1 VAGLGRR
8 VWAADEVLSA
18 EDLQDYIQD
27 QVVFVYD
34 TEAARTSG
42 ILSPTEGMISY
53 LKNTNLLY
61 AFDGSNWVEIAP
73 NVGTPGTY
81 TKVTTDAK
89 GRVTSG
95 TTLSAGDIP
104 NLDASK
110 TTSGSFDAA
119 RIPNLDASK
128 ITSGTITVGVV
139 AGANNVS
146 GNTVSAINL
155 TASNDVTASA
165 ALRGTNI
172 DVSGGVFFSGVYNQ
186 TNTGRAVFVASNGTL
201 GIGSSS
207 ERFKKNI
214 VDADID
220 VDAVKQVRVK
230 NFVYDPKFVES
241 DGSVQVGV
249 IAEDLVSLGLSEFV
263 FFDDHGKP
271 EGVAYE
277 RLCLMLLPLVQSLD
291 ERVSKL
297 ESK

>member
-1 VAGLGRR
+1 MAGLGRR

-95 TTLSAGDIP
+95 TTLAAGDIP

-119 RIPNLDASK
+119 RIPNLDGSK

-263 FFDDHGKP
+263 FFDEDGKP

>member
-95 TTLSAGDIP
+95 TTLAAGDIP

-119 RIPNLDASK
+119 RIPNLDGSK

-263 FFDDHGKP
+263 FFDEDGKP